1 MIKSKEEL
9 ELEAQIAWR
18 QYWGAA
24 QVTGVAAELP
34 KALVPYLEVF
44 FKAGFVEGYR
54 TKEEEQ

>member
-1 MIKSKEEL
+1 MSKSKEEL
-9 ELEAQIAWR
+9 ELEAQVVWR

-24 QVTGVAAELP
+24 QVTGIAAELP
-34 KALVPYLEVF
+34 KALEPYLEVF